1 MLNAGVLTFSEF
13 AMGEPLPLATVH
25 EAILDFL
32 RGRVDAVVFGA
43 TAVNAYV
50 AESRMTQEIDV
61 MSPRAADL
69 AEEMRQYLSQRF
81 HIAVRIREVV
91 RDKGYRIFQIQKT
104 GNRHL
109 MDLRAVDVLPSN
121 QRISDV
127 LVMSPPELIAR
138 KVISFHN
145 RRDQPKAGTDWR
157 DLAMLLLAFPELKT
171 PSGKV
176 SQILDSLHATNDEK
190 STWIELVNQEIGFA
204 DEESEFD

>member
-1 MLNAGVLTFSEF
+1 MREYSLSGS
-13 AMGEPLPLATVH
+13 LPWVNLCLLQLFTKRYSK
-25 EAILDFL
+25 FL

-50 AESRMTQEIDV
+50 AESRMTQGIDV

-69 AEEMRQYLSQRF
+69 AEEMRSYLSERF
-81 HIAVRIREVV
+81 DIAVRVCEVV
-91 RDKGYRIFQIQKT
+91 RGKGFRLFQIQKA

-109 MDLRAVDVLPSN
+109 MDLRMVNVLPNN
-121 QRISDV
+121 QRISNV

-145 RRDQPKAGTDWR
+145 RRGQPKAGTDWR
-157 DLAMLLLAFPELKT
+157 DLAMLLLAFPDLKK
-171 PSGKV
+171 PLGQV
-176 SQILDSLHATNDEK
+176 SDILDSLDVSNEAKAT
-190 STWIELVNQEIGFA
+190 WLELVNQEIEFA